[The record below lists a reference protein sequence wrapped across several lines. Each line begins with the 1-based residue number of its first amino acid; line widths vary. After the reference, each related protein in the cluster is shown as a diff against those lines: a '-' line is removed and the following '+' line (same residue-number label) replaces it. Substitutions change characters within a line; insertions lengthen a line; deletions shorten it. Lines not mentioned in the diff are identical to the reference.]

1 MAIRFD
7 FKLAHPDYP
16 ALIERQLTA
25 LVRKYPQAKLTR
37 VSVAPPRR
45 ENDISMGF
53 YNEDD
58 QSIAFN
64 EYWFGQPLR
73 FLAKAAKTP
82 PLFHGLMVE
91 EPAHVV
97 VHEGFHA
104 IQQGYGFK
112 NLDERARKVWEGV
125 TRDPGIAPA
134 QYALT
139 NPIEFYA
146 ELGACVELDLATD
159 QQRDQFSW
167 IMDGVL

>member
-7 FKLAHPDYP
+7 FKLADPDYP

-37 VSVAPPRR
+37 VLVAPPRR

-82 PLFHGLMVE
+82 PLFHGEMTN
-91 EPAHVV
+91 EPIHVIAH
-97 VHEGFHA
+97 EFGHA
-104 IQQGYGFK
+104 LQWG
-112 NLDERARKVWEGV
+112 LDKPMPRMKTVWLAATRAPK
-125 TRDPGIAPA
+125 TASA
-134 QYALT
+134 QYGLVNAVEYFGEL
-139 NPIEFYA
+139 FA
-146 ELGACVELDLATD
+146 VCELGLATAD
-159 QQRDQFSW
+159 HRAQMHY
-167 IMDGVL
+167 IMEG